1 MENQKSNVKALHE
14 ASPGPKMP
22 TGRGGAPGLK
32 GRALAGHG
40 DETRPA
46 SSSDVGSATRPFV
59 RQAREGRRCRRRR
72 AARGRGGI
80 RVRAVVPAKGSRAR
94 RCRRAARSREARI
107 RRCSRA
113 SVARGPPRTPGP
125 RRSRRQASQTV
136 PARNARVGRGTRRSA
151 PARRVPSA
159 LGSLAPAPRRRPRPE
174 GATTTRRRRRMAN
187 APSAAAA

>member
-1 MENQKSNVKALHE
+1 MARIPLSR
-14 ASPGPKMP
+14 SP
-22 TGRGGAPGLK
+22 
-32 GRALAGHG
+32 H
-40 DETRPA
+40 
-46 SSSDVGSATRPFV
+46 S
-59 RQAREGRRCRRRR
+59 CW
-72 AARGRGGI
+72 I

-94 RCRRAARSREARI
+94 TCRRAARSREARI
-107 RRCSRA
+107 RRCPRA

-174 GATTTRRRRRMAN
+174 GATATRRRRRMAN
-187 APSAAAA
+187 APSAAAARKAYSFLLSDVGRPALLREHGPARCGRPVRRRRRPSSCRRR